1 MKLHRRSVLYGAA
14 GAIMTLLVRSPIA
27 RAQAYPTRPVH
38 LIVGF
43 PAGFTPDIIAR
54 LTAQSLSERLG
65 QQVIVDN
72 RPGAASNIGTELV
85 VRALPDGYT
94 LLGAT
99 GANAIN
105 ATLFENLNF
114 NLMRDI
120 APVASVVRAPLVMTV
135 NPSVPANTVSEFI
148 AYAKSNPGKLNM
160 ASGGV
165 GSTPH
170 VAGELFKMAA
180 GVNLVHVPYRISNM
194 PDLLAGQ
201 VQVLFAPVPTV
212 IGYIRAG
219 RLRALAV
226 TSTQHACKCYRTP
239 RPWPNSCPVMKAA
252 RGSASPHPRR
262 PPLEIVDKLNN
273 EVNACLSDPKLLA
286 QLADLGSVPT
296 SMSPADFSKL
306 IANEI
311 DKWAKVIKT
320 ADIKPE

>member
-14 GAIMTLLVRSPIA
+14 GAIALLVRSPIA
-27 RAQAYPTRPVH
+27 RAQAYPTRSVH

-114 NLMRDI
+114 NFMRDTM
-120 APVASVVRAPLVMTV
+120 PVASVVRTPLVMTV

-180 GVNLVHVPYRISNM
+180 GVNLVHVPYRINNM

-201 VQVLFAPVPTV
+201 VQMIFAPVPTV

-226 TSTQHACKCYRTP
+226 TSTKRLQVLPNTP
-239 RPWPNSCPVMKAA
+239 TLAEFVPGYEASTWFGLAA
-252 RGSASPHPRR
+252 PKKT
-262 PPLEIVDKLNN
+262 PLEIVDKLNN

-286 QLADLGSVPT
+286 QFADLGSIPI
-296 SMSPADFSKL
+296 SMSPADFGKL
-306 IANEI
+306 IADEI

-320 ADIKPE
+320 ANIKPE

>member
-1 MKLHRRSVLYGAA
+1 MKLHRRNVLYGAA
-14 GAIMTLLVRSPIA
+14 GAIVLLIRSPIA
-27 RAQAYPTRPVH
+27 RAQAYPTRSVH

-114 NLMRDI
+114 NFMRDI
-120 APVASVVRAPLVMTV
+120 VPVASVVRTPLVMTV

-170 VAGELFKMAA
+170 IAGELFKMAA
-180 GVNLVHVPYRISNM
+180 GVDLVHVPYRINNL

-201 VQVLFAPVPTV
+201 VQVTFAPIPTV
-212 IGYIRAG
+212 IGYIRAD

-226 TSTQHACKCYRTP
+226 TSTTRLQVLPNTP
-239 RPWPNSCPVMKAA
+239 TLAEFVSGYEASTWFGLAA
-252 RGSASPHPRR
+252 PKKT
-262 PPLEIVDKLNN
+262 PLEIVDKLNN
-273 EVNACLSDPKLLA
+273 EVNAWLSDPKLLA
-286 QLADLGSVPT
+286 QFADLGSIPI
-296 SMSPADFSKL
+296 SMSPADFGKL
-306 IANEI
+306 IAYEI

-320 ADIKPE
+320 ANIKPE

>member
-226 TSTQHACKCYRTP
+226 TSTTRLQVLPNTP
-239 RPWPNSCPVMKAA
+239 TLAEFVPGYEGSTWFGLAA
-252 RGSASPHPRR
+252 PKKTPPSRSSISSTTKSMHASPIPSCWRSS
-262 PPLEIVDKLNN
+262 L
-273 EVNACLSDPKLLA
+273 
-286 QLADLGSVPT
+286 T
-296 SMSPADFSKL
+296 SAAFRSP
-306 IANEI
+306 
-311 DKWAKVIKT
+311 
-320 ADIKPE
+320 

>member
-1 MKLHRRSVLYGAA
+1 MKLHRRNLLYGAA
-14 GAIMTLLVRSPIA
+14 GAIALLVRPRIA
-27 RAQAYPTRPVH
+27 RAQAYPTRSVH

-65 QQVIVDN
+65 QQVIVDS
-72 RPGAASNIGTELV
+72 RPGAASNIATELV

-99 GANAIN
+99 GANVIN

-114 NLMRDI
+114 NFIRDTM
-120 APVASVVRAPLVMTV
+120 PVASVVRAPLVMTV
-135 NPSVPANTVSEFI
+135 NPSVPANTVAEFI

-170 VAGELFKMAA
+170 VAGELFNMAA
-180 GVNLVHVPYRISNM
+180 GVNLVHVPYRINNL
-194 PDLLAGQ
+194 PDLLGGQ
-201 VQVLFAPVPTV
+201 VQVTFAPVPTV

-226 TSTQHACKCYRTP
+226 TSTTRLQVLPNTP
-239 RPWPNSCPVMKAA
+239 TLAEFVPGYEASTWFGLAA
-252 RGSASPHPRR
+252 PKKT
-262 PPLEIVDKLNN
+262 PLEIVDKLNN

-286 QLADLGSVPT
+286 QLADLGTIPI
-296 SMSPADFSKL
+296 SMSPADFGKL
-306 IANEI
+306 IADEI

-320 ADIKPE
+320 ANIKPE

>member
-1 MKLHRRSVLYGAA
+1 MLYGAA
-14 GAIMTLLVRSPIA
+14 GAIALLVRPRIA
-27 RAQAYPTRPVH
+27 RAQAYPTRSVH

-72 RPGAASNIGTELV
+72 RPGAASNIATELV

-114 NLMRDI
+114 NFIRDTM
-120 APVASVVRAPLVMTV
+120 PVASVVRAPLVMTV
-135 NPSVPANTVSEFI
+135 NPSVPANTVAEFI

-180 GVNLVHVPYRISNM
+180 GVNLVHVPYRINNL
-194 PDLLAGQ
+194 PDLLGGQ
-201 VQVLFAPVPTV
+201 VQVTFAPVPTV

-226 TSTQHACKCYRTP
+226 TSTTRLQVLPNTP
-239 RPWPNSCPVMKAA
+239 TLAEFVPGYEASTWFGLAA
-252 RGSASPHPRR
+252 PRKT
-262 PPLEIVDKLNN
+262 PLEIVDKLNN

-286 QLADLGSVPT
+286 QLADLGSIPI
-296 SMSPADFSKL
+296 SMSPAGFGKL
-306 IANEI
+306 IADEI

-320 ADIKPE
+320 ANIKSE

>member
-1 MKLHRRSVLYGAA
+1 MKLHRRSLLYGAA
-14 GAIMTLLVRSPIA
+14 GAIALLVRPRIA
-27 RAQAYPTRPVH
+27 RAQAYPTRSVH

-72 RPGAASNIGTELV
+72 RPGAASNIATELV

-114 NLMRDI
+114 NFIRDTM
-120 APVASVVRAPLVMTV
+120 PVASVVRAPLVMTV
-135 NPSVPANTVSEFI
+135 NPSVPANTVAEFI

-180 GVNLVHVPYRISNM
+180 GVNLVHVPYRISNL
-194 PDLLAGQ
+194 PDLLGGQ
-201 VQVLFAPVPTV
+201 VQVTFSPVPTV
-212 IGYIRAG
+212 ISYIRAG

-226 TSTQHACKCYRTP
+226 TSTTRLQVLPNTP
-239 RPWPNSCPVMKAA
+239 TLAEFVPGYEASTWFGLAA
-252 RGSASPHPRR
+252 PRKT
-262 PPLEIVDKLNN
+262 PLEIVDKLNN

-286 QLADLGSVPT
+286 QLADLGSIPI
-296 SMSPADFSKL
+296 SMSPADFGKL
-306 IANEI
+306 IADEI

-320 ADIKPE
+320 ANIKPE

>member
-14 GAIMTLLVRSPIA
+14 GAIALLVRSPIA
-27 RAQAYPTRPVH
+27 RAQAYPTRSVH

-114 NLMRDI
+114 NFMRNTM
-120 APVASVVRAPLVMTV
+120 PVASVVRTPLVMTV

-180 GVNLVHVPYRISNM
+180 GVNLVHVPYRINNM

-201 VQVLFAPVPTV
+201 VQMIFAPVPTV

-226 TSTQHACKCYRTP
+226 TSTKRLQVLPNTP
-239 RPWPNSCPVMKAA
+239 TLAEFVPGYEASTWFGLAA
-252 RGSASPHPRR
+252 PKKT
-262 PPLEIVDKLNN
+262 PLEIVDKLNN

-286 QLADLGSVPT
+286 QFADLGSIPI
-296 SMSPADFSKL
+296 SMSPADFGKL
-306 IANEI
+306 IADEI

-320 ADIKPE
+320 ANIKPE